1 MRSWVCETRRKSV
14 EPETARSKDLPQSK
28 AETIGFGMEAQ
39 VKAVRRLSSSA
50 LTTFIQAIFVAAGS
64 EGREA
69 EIVSS
74 HLVDA
79 SFMGHD
85 SHGVIRVSKYVE
97 WLRAGQVRLNRHARL
112 VVDRGSLVVVDGDFG
127 FGQVI
132 GREAMEIAAAR
143 TALHGMATIAIR
155 NSGHLGRIGA
165 WPELLAERGLASV
178 HFVNTSGFGILVA
191 PFGGADRRLS
201 ANPIAAGA
209 PMSGARPI
217 ILDIA
222 TSTIAEGKI
231 QVARNKGE
239 QLPPGIVLD
248 GQGRPTTDPEAF
260 YATPPG
266 AILPFGG
273 HKGSGLSFFC
283 EILAG
288 SLTGGYASNP
298 GSPTADRLVNN
309 MLSLAFDPAAFGDP
323 DAFAEDLIKLVDWVK
338 SSPPQPPASKV
349 LLPGEIEE
357 SVRRERVAKGLPID
371 DATWRA
377 LCATAASL
385 GVSAPVD

>member
-1 MRSWVCETRRKSV
+1 M
-14 EPETARSKDLPQSK
+14 
-28 AETIGFGMEAQ
+28 
-39 VKAVRRLSSSA
+39 RRLSSST
-50 LTTFIQAIFVAAGS
+50 LVTFIQAIFVAAGS
-64 EGREA
+64 ERREA
-69 EIVSS
+69 EIVAS

-85 SHGVIRVSKYVE
+85 LHGVIRVSKYVE
-97 WLRAGQVRLNRHARL
+97 WLRAGHVLPNRHARI
-112 VVDRGSLVVVDGDFG
+112 VVDRDALVVVDGDFG

-132 GREAMEIAAAR
+132 GMEAMEIVAAR
-143 TALHGMATIAIR
+143 AASYGIATMAVR

-165 WPELLAERGLASV
+165 WPEMLAERGLASV
-178 HFVNTSGFGILVA
+178 HFANTSGFGILVA
-191 PFGGADRRLS
+191 PFGGAERRLS

-209 PMSGARPI
+209 PIKGRRPI
-217 ILDIA
+217 IFDIA

-239 QLPPGIVLD
+239 QLPPGMVLD
-248 GQGRPTTDPEAF
+248 GRGRPTTDPEAF
-260 YATPPG
+260 YAKPPG

-298 GSPTADRLVNN
+298 SAPTADRLVNN
-309 MLSLAFDPAAFGDP
+309 MLSLAFDPAAFGDS
-323 DAFAEDLIKLVDWVK
+323 DAFAKDVTKLVDWVK
-338 SSPPQPPASKV
+338 SSPPLTADGKV

-357 SVRRERVAKGLPID
+357 TVHRERMAKGLPID

-377 LCATAASL
+377 VSATAASL
-385 GVSAPVD
+385 GVSAPAE